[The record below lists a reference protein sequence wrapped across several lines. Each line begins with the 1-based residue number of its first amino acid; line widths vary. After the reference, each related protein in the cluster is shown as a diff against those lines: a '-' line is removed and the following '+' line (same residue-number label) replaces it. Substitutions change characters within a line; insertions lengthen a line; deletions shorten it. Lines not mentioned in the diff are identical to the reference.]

1 MTLFLENSFS
11 VNNYISISTRIKQIP
26 LYFIYFIPIDRF
38 KNLDER
44 YKILPDTKSNT
55 VTREIKH
62 KILYF
67 DLNKH
72 IDFYENVDFRKS
84 SYFEKSLYHIFYSC
98 SVLRDNHISFTPTQF
113 PFVLISDNIHNNKHN
128 NNNDHNI
135 MCNKF
140 DSLPLLNN
148 FSHSFYFPSIHLH
161 NLKLYFSQSLLQ
173 NPYIPI
179 DIFLITYLTHYPIE
193 CLCNDNIE
201 HILDLFLNDREKLDK
216 NTIKQNINY
225 LCNYKS
231 KQIIPYLLQFK
242 NTWSDYS
249 ICSFFMVN
257 YPDLLN
263 NFSLQK
269 LFHSYIHASFKER
282 SSILLEEL
290 HDILFANK
298 QKRSSH

>member
-1 MTLFLENSFS
+1 
-11 VNNYISISTRIKQIP
+11 
-26 LYFIYFIPIDRF
+26 
-38 KNLDER
+38 
-44 YKILPDTKSNT
+44 
-55 VTREIKH
+55 
-62 KILYF
+62 
-67 DLNKH
+67 
-72 IDFYENVDFRKS
+72 
-84 SYFEKSLYHIFYSC
+84 
-98 SVLRDNHISFTPTQF
+98 
-113 PFVLISDNIHNNKHN
+113 
-128 NNNDHNI
+128 
-135 MCNKF
+135 
-140 DSLPLLNN
+140 
-148 FSHSFYFPSIHLH
+148 
-161 NLKLYFSQSLLQ
+161 
-173 NPYIPI
+173 
-179 DIFLITYLTHYPIE
+179 
-193 CLCNDNIE
+193 LCNDNIE

-263 NFSLQK
+263 NFSLHK